1 MMDPKWPVIAVALI
15 SLSLIFNYDLR
26 LGLAASSLLIVVGAI
41 AAWIS
46 FRLAPAHNE
55 PRSERAAL
63 FGRYAKLLRN
73 REAAQAKDSGAQ
85 RGSDPR

>member
-26 LGLAASSLLIVVGAI
+26 LGLAASTLLIVVGAI
-41 AAWIS
+41 AAWITI
-46 FRLAPAHNE
+46 RLSPAHGQ

-63 FGRYAKLLRN
+63 IGRYAKLSRN
-73 REAAQAKDSGAQ
+73 REAAQAKDSSAQ
-85 RGSDPR
+85 GRSDPR